1 MNLWKCLDAI
11 FPYIEPLTDQQ
22 KTAHAEDLGNDI
34 SAIHAAKF
42 SKDPGRALDE
52 AQRVATAEI
61 ERSRTAESKATTYLA
76 VLAALVP
83 LIITLQAATW
93 EDKSGPAPEWIKL
106 SILLIATIYV
116 AAAGYHAFRTLQVS
130 GFQRVVERDV
140 AAAWRTSTP
149 LQRLTKSTLLASRMS
164 RDAVN
169 AKVTRI
175 KATHQ
180 HLVRA
185 FGAFVLL
192 LSLDPAFYAAS
203 SIRDII
209 GLHTETMVEQAN
221 DSQKSK
227 PQPTELPPTPDY
239 GPNEF
244 EESSESEV
252 SAEAIARPEV
262 SQSVNSDCN
271 EGTQPE

>member
-1 MNLWKCLDAI
+1 MSLWKCLDAI

-22 KTAHAEDLGNDI
+22 KKDHAEDLSNDI
-34 SAIHAAKF
+34 SAINAAKF
-42 SKDPGRALDE
+42 SKDPERALDE

-83 LIITLQAATW
+83 LVITLQAATW
-93 EDKSGPAPEWIKL
+93 EDKSGPAPEALKL

-149 LQRLTKSTLLASRMS
+149 LERLTKSTLLASRMS

-192 LSLDPAFYAAS
+192 LSLDPVFYGVS

-209 GLHTETMVEQAN
+209 GLHTAATVEQED
-221 DSQKSK
+221 DSQNLK
-227 PQPTELPPTPDY
+227 PQPTEPPPTSDY

-244 EESSESEV
+244 EETTEAEV
-252 SAEAIARPEV
+252 SAESIARPEV
-262 SQSVNSDCN
+262 SQTGNSNCN